1 MKTNHDYIRLDEG
14 LELQPNGFLNV
25 LANLT
30 RTGVFTYFEKS
41 PDGTVRVIRQLRLPD
56 EIFAEPTMNS
66 LMGLPATLNHP
77 TELVS
82 PENANTSSSA

>member
-1 MKTNHDYIRLDEG
+1 MKTNLDYIRLDED

-41 PDGTVRVIRQLRLPD
+41 PDGTVRVIRQLRHPD
-56 EIFAEPTMNS
+56 EVFAETTLNS
-66 LMGLPATLNHP
+66 LMGLPATNNHP
-77 TELVS
+77 EELVS
-82 PENANTSSSA
+82 PDNAYVI